1 MRLFI
6 AILLPE
12 EWIESLSEVQKK
24 IGWLGKGIKWVEPD
38 NLHLTLKFLGET
50 PPSLLPQIEAALS
63 GACKEC
69 DPFDMQIS
77 GTGTFPD
84 SRRPKVYWAGLKA
97 PRTLLLLQER
107 IANNMHAL
115 GFEDDGKTFVPHL
128 TIARIKEP
136 IGKERMT
143 QAVLAYKLSSA
154 PFRADSI
161 SLMESMLKQEGPIYR
176 EVQRVKLGTP

>member
-6 AILLPE
+6 AILLPD
-12 EWIESLSEVQKK
+12 EWRASLSEVQKK
-24 IGWLGKGIKWVEPD
+24 IGWLGKGIKWVEPE

-50 PPSLLPQIEAALS
+50 PASLLPQIEEAIRN
-63 GACKEC
+63 ACQEC
-69 DPFDMQIS
+69 EPFDMQIS

-97 PRTLLLLQER
+97 PRSLIHLQTR
-107 IANNMHAL
+107 IAGSMHAL
-115 GFEDDGKTFVPHL
+115 GFEDDGKSFVPHL

-154 PFRADSI
+154 PFRAASV
-161 SLMESMLKQEGPIYR
+161 SLMESMLKQEGPVYR
-176 EVQRVKLGTP
+176 EVQRVSLGIS